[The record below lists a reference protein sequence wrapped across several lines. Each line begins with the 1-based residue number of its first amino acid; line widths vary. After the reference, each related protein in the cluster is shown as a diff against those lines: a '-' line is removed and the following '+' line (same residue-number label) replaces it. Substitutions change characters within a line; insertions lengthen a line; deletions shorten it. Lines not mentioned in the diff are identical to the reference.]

1 MTSLFQDLRYA
12 LRQLRKSPGFTA
24 TATVTLAL
32 GIGANVAIFSIVNGI
47 ILRPLPVPEPQQIM
61 VLAAQQP
68 GAPLG
73 SYFLSYPE
81 LVDFRKQSD
90 AFSDLFAYQPT
101 LEGISAD
108 NKADH
113 FIAEYVTGN
122 YFSALGIKPVLGRL
136 FLPGEGE
143 TPGSEIQVVISYSYW
158 QKRFAGSPSV
168 IGKQV
173 LVDGKPATIIGVT
186 AEKFHGTAFAINM
199 EGYLPV
205 NMVGSADPDM
215 WTNRANRP
223 WIVLGRLKPG
233 VSIAEAQTS
242 INVVRARLSQQYPAS
257 DKNLRVKVVAEP
269 LSHPV
274 PLPNNLVTIIAGL
287 FLFLAALILVLAGV
301 NVANIVLVR
310 ATAREGEMAIRAAMG
325 ASRARLITQLLTE
338 SIVLALL
345 GAGGGLAIGTWASRS
360 LSHLRYASLIPV
372 DVDFGA
378 DLRVFLYAWGV
389 AIGVAAIVGLWP
401 ALRVGRTSLNDVLR
415 EAGRGLDKARSHH
428 RIRGL
433 LVAGQM
439 AGSLMLLIVAGLFVR
454 SLENAQR
461 LYLGFESDHLLNVIL
476 DPHEVGYDE
485 GRTKTF
491 YRDLVE
497 RVRVLPGVKSASLAY
512 SVPMGSY
519 SDASSVAAED
529 HPTPAGQQ
537 PPLVSFNAV
546 SPSYFETMKIQLLAG
561 RSFTDLDNEGSPQV
575 AIVNQTMADRL
586 WPHQDPVG
594 KRFTKDAPKGTLW
607 QVVGVARNGRYE
619 FLGEDPQPYFY
630 VPLAQKFMSMRAL
643 EIRTSIE
650 PGALTLP
657 VENLVKNL
665 DPGLPIFS
673 LRTMTDS
680 LAGIN
685 GFMLFRIGALLASS
699 IGGMGL
705 ALAVVG
711 VYGVVAFAASQRT
724 REIGI
729 RIALGANRRQVLE
742 LVLRQGVW
750 MVISGALL
758 GLLAA
763 FAISRGVAN
772 LLIGVGASDPLTF
785 AAATVFLVSIAL
797 AACYVP
803 ARRALKVDPMVA
815 LRYE

>member
-1 MTSLFQDLRYA
+1 MTGLFQDLRYA

-47 ILRPLPVPEPQQIM
+47 ILRPLPVPKPRQIV
-61 VLAAQQP
+61 VLAAQQQ

-90 AFSDLFAYQPT
+90 AFSDLFAYQVT
-101 LEGISAD
+101 LEGLSAD

-122 YFSALGIKPVLGRL
+122 YFSALGIKPALGRL

-143 TPGSEIQVVISYSYW
+143 TPGSAIQVVISYSYW
-158 QKRFAGSPSV
+158 QKRFASSASV

-186 AEKFHGTAFAINM
+186 PEKFHGTSFAVNM

-233 VSIAEAQTS
+233 VSIAEAQSS
-242 INVVRARLSQQYPAS
+242 INVVAARLSQQYPAS
-257 DKNLRVKVVAEP
+257 DKNLRVNVVSEP

-274 PLPNNLVTIIAGL
+274 PLPNNLVSVVAGL
-287 FLFLAALILVLAGV
+287 FLFLAALILLLAGV

-325 ASRARLITQLLTE
+325 ASRTRLITQVLTE

-345 GAGGGLAIGTWASRS
+345 GAGGGLAIGTWVSRS
-360 LSHLRYASLIPV
+360 LSDLRYVSLIPV
-372 DVDFGA
+372 DLNLGA
-378 DLRVFLYAWGV
+378 DPRVFLYALGV
-389 AIGVAAIVGLWP
+389 AICAAAIVGLWP
-401 ALRVGRTSLNDVLR
+401 ALRVARASLNDVLR
-415 EAGRGLDKARSHH
+415 EAARGLGKGRSRH

-454 SLENAQR
+454 SLQNAQR

-476 DPHEVGYDE
+476 DPHEVGYDQ

-491 YRDLVE
+491 YRNLLE
-497 RVRVLPGVKSASLAY
+497 RIQILPGVKSASLAY

-519 SDASSVAAED
+519 NDVSSVAAED
-529 HPTPAGQQ
+529 HPTPTGQQ
-537 PPLVSFNAV
+537 PPLIAFNAV
-546 SPSYFETMKIQLLAG
+546 SPFYFATMKIQLLQG
-561 RSFTDLDNEGSPQV
+561 RSFSDADNEGSSLV
-575 AIVNQTMADRL
+575 AIVNQTMADRF
-586 WPHQDPVG
+586 WPHEDPVG
-594 KRFTKDAPKGTLW
+594 KRFMSDAPKGTMW
-607 QVVGVARNGRYE
+607 QVVGVAQNGKYE

-643 EIRTSIE
+643 EIRTSIAPE
-650 PGALTLP
+650 SLMLP
-657 VENLVKNL
+657 VEQLVKNL

-680 LAGIN
+680 LAGVN
-685 GFMLFRIGALLASS
+685 GFLLFRIGALLASC

-729 RIALGANRRQVLE
+729 RVALGASRGQVLE

-750 MVISGALL
+750 MVISGAAL

-763 FAISRGVAN
+763 FAIARGVAN
-772 LLIGVGASDPLTF
+772 LLVGVGANDPLTF
-785 AAATVFLVSIAL
+785 AAATVFLVAIAL
-797 AACYVP
+797 CACYVP
-803 ARRALKVDPMVA
+803 ARRAMKLDPMVA